1 MGGGAV
7 VIVAVNADEVT
18 GLVVGVELGESR
30 RGEYGVQVCVCVRE
44 RERERFYSA
53 SFSYTL

>member
-7 VIVAVNADEVT
+7 MIVAVNADEVT

-44 RERERFYSA
+44 REREI
-53 SFSYTL
+53 L